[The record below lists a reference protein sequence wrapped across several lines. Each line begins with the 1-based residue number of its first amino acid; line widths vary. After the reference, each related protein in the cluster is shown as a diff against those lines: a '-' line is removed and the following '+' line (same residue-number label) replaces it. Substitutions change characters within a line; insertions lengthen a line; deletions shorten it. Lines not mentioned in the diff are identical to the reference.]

1 MISYFL
7 DYVSNIKALYILNKE
22 KISFYNIGKE
32 LVNVMLNGADLKHSR
47 QVNKKNPVNV
57 TFTSSK
63 STIETLEKII
73 KFV

>member
-1 MISYFL
+1 MC
-7 DYVSNIKALYILNKE
+7 
-22 KISFYNIGKE
+22 FYNIGKE